1 MSLQVASSTAG
12 SSTSAAQARTASA
25 ARRSPTPAP
34 DDREKTVVIP
44 DTPQA
49 QLHDTMECEEEMPTM
64 VTCRFLRRYDYGR
77 TPDGRALQSAL
88 KREIA
93 QEFEEAND
101 GSCKKSKT
109 QSVFGD
115 EPQSPRELYPMQM
128 FSKLYPYNWDV
139 RLIIRVRP
147 PDDEEVS
154 RLVERTG
161 SFASAEG
168 EPRPKTPTPSSDDDY
183 SKHKVLVMDTRSGKF
198 VPPACAAPTPSSKET
213 DVMVNPY
220 CDPKVLKD
228 FKAPR
233 RTRVFE
239 MDLPD
244 RMEEDIPNHDGPKE
258 RAVLAVLERE
268 GGQASAGV
276 NPVPDWVKHVLEAMD
291 KASNKENETALMHF
305 GNAMKTRIDQI
316 LDTMS
321 KYGIDKPERVCSSGD
336 EAIDEEFDP
345 YSFKN
350 RYPAVLGVLT
360 RHAIMQCRDA
370 YQALS
375 QLKLVRAD
383 FAKGCLT
390 GEEFGERM
398 DAIYDGVAGSSNGK
412 LRQRA
417 TSRDM
422 PIEWKA
428 DRIEHDLLMYANE
441 TVRKM
446 GTSVRETTVVKRL
459 GACMD
464 LSTLWAVEKDARI
477 YPYYAM
483 DYRALKQNFLMHCAE
498 LQATEVRL
506 IEVGMDKQFGGNPP
520 TSEEASAAIKEILY
534 DPFSPSPPLPVSP
547 SLAVPSQPSA
557 SQAGSQEDQGAGSQ
571 GAQSVTVLSQA
582 SGSEVPK
589 DIKERLARS
598 GSEVEQALMEI
609 MACSAGGSKRVKK
622 NYIVQQLEDMLT
634 AYDDLTKPGDTY
646 EDIMEAHESLSKD
659 IEAIKCAF
667 LVNGMAADEL
677 AQLGRMPESLDE
689 DFISSH
695 FEKCDYSRLLGST
708 KKALEQARAENEAY
722 DIFVVMFDKFM
733 GGEMTEQEFGVVVQ
747 ETLLASSLDLHM
759 YDRVKEMRERAD
771 IMKAFMYKKKVEAEG
786 AAARAVK
793 KKPTLC
799 FRGYN
804 MTWETFHRVKPGTF
818 EARSNNYVSYTY
830 QDLKLEFFV
839 KLSELQAFELRLAE
853 LAQAERK

>member
-25 ARRSPTPAP
+25 PRRSPTPAP

-49 QLHDTMECEEEMPTM
+49 QLHDSMECEEEMPTM
-64 VTCRFLRRYDYGR
+64 VTCHFLRRCADGR

-115 EPQSPRELYPMQM
+115 EPQSPREFYPMQM

-183 SKHKVLVMDTRSGKF
+183 SKHKVLVMDTMSGKF

-244 RMEEDIPNHDGPKE
+244 QMEVDIQGQNGPKE
-258 RAVLAVLERE
+258 RAALKQVERD
-268 GGQASAGV
+268 ASQDCGKFV
-276 NPVPDWVKHVLEAMD
+276 TPIPDWIKNTLLAISDTERFQDEA
-291 KASNKENETALMHF
+291 ALMHRRHHI
-305 GNAMKTRIDQI
+305 MTRMDQI
-316 LDTMS
+316 LDTMRA
-321 KYGIDKPERVCSSGD
+321 YGIEKPERVCISGD
-336 EAIDEEFDP
+336 EAINEEFNP

-350 RYPAVLGVLT
+350 RYPGVLGVLT

-370 YQALS
+370 YQGLW
-375 QLKLVRAD
+375 QFKLARTD
-383 FAKGCLT
+383 FAKGVLT
-390 GEEFGERM
+390 SEEFEARM
-398 DAIYDGVAGSSNGK
+398 DEIFASVSASSKGK
-412 LRQRA
+412 LKARAARQ
-417 TSRDM
+417 M

-428 DRIEHDLLMYANE
+428 DRIEHELMMYANG
-441 TVRKM
+441 TVQTM
-446 GTSVRETTVVKRL
+446 GTSVRETTVVMRT

-464 LSTLWAVEKDARI
+464 LATLWAVEKDASL
-477 YPYYAM
+477 YQYYGF
-483 DYRALKQNFLMHCAE
+483 DYRTLKQMYLYSCAE

-506 IEVGMDKQFGGNPP
+506 IEIGMDKQFGGNPP
-520 TSEEASAAIKEILY
+520 TSAEASAAIKEILY

-547 SLAVPSQPSA
+547 SLAVPSQPSQA
-557 SQAGSQEDQGAGSQ
+557 ADKAGSQGEDQAPGSQ

-582 SGSEVPK
+582 SGSEV
-589 DIKERLARS
+589 
-598 GSEVEQALMEI
+598 EQALKDI
-609 MACSAGGSKRVKK
+609 MACSTGSSKRVKK
-622 NYIVQQLEDMLT
+622 CYIVQQLEDMLT

-659 IEAIKCAF
+659 INAIKCA
-667 LVNGMAADEL
+667 LLTNGMAADEL
-677 AQLGRMPESLDE
+677 AVLGRMPESLDA

-695 FEKCDYSRLLGST
+695 FEKCDYATLLEST
-708 KKALEQARAENEAY
+708 KRIFQQARVEEEAY
-722 DIFVVMFDKFM
+722 NVFKAMFDKFM
-733 GGEMTEQEFGVVVQ
+733 GGDMTEQEFTVVLQ
-747 ETLLASSLDLHM
+747 EALLAASCDPHM
-759 YDRVKEMRERAD
+759 YDRITGMGDRAD
-771 IMKAFMYKKKVEAEG
+771 IMIELMYKKKIEAEG
-786 AAARAVK
+786 AVARAVK
-793 KKPTLC
+793 KRPTLC

-804 MTWETFHRVKPGTF
+804 MTWEVFHRVKPGTF

-830 QDLKLEFFV
+830 QDLKLEYFV

>member
-64 VTCRFLRRYDYGR
+64 VTCHFLRRCADGR

-244 RMEEDIPNHDGPKE
+244 RMEVDIQGQNGPKE
-258 RAVLAVLERE
+258 RAALALVESEVL
-268 GGQASAGV
+268 QPSAKV
-276 NPVPDWVKHVLEAMD
+276 DPMPVWIKHVLSAIDRVSKLETEGALMRHRLTTMTEMD
-291 KASNKENETALMHF
+291 K
-305 GNAMKTRIDQI
+305 I
-316 LDTMS
+316 LDTMRA
-321 KYGIDKPERVCSSGD
+321 YGIDKPERMCSSGD
-336 EAIDEEFDP
+336 EAMDEVFNP

-350 RYPAVLGVLT
+350 RYHGVLGVLT

-370 YQALS
+370 YQGLW
-375 QLKLVRAD
+375 QFKLARTD
-383 FAKGCLT
+383 FAKGALT
-390 GEEFGERM
+390 SEEFEARM
-398 DAIYDGVAGSSNGK
+398 DEIFASISASSKGK
-412 LRQRA
+412 LQTRASRQ
-417 TSRDM
+417 M

-428 DRIEHDLLMYANE
+428 DRIEHELMMYANG
-441 TVRKM
+441 TVQTM
-446 GTSVRETTVVKRL
+446 GTSVRETTVVMRT
-459 GACMD
+459 GVCMD
-464 LSTLWAVEKDARI
+464 LATLWAVEKDASL
-477 YPYYAM
+477 YQYYSV
-483 DYRALKQNFLMHCAE
+483 DYRTLKQMYLMHCAE

-506 IEVGMDKQFGGNPP
+506 IEIGMDKQFGGNPP
-520 TSEEASAAIKEILY
+520 TSAEASAAIKEILY
-534 DPFSPSPPLPVSP
+534 DPFSPSPPMPVSP

-557 SQAGSQEDQGAGSQ
+557 SQAEEKKAGSQEEDQAPGSQ

-582 SGSEVPK
+582 SGSGACLDK
-589 DIKERLARS
+589 S
-598 GSEVEQALMEI
+598 GSEVEQALKDI
-609 MACSAGGSKRVKK
+609 MACSTGSSKRVKK
-622 NYIVQQLEDMLT
+622 CYIVQQLEDMLT

-646 EDIMEAHESLSKD
+646 DDIMEAHESLSKD
-659 IEAIKCAF
+659 INAIKCA
-667 LVNGMAADEL
+667 LLTNGMAADEL
-677 AQLGRMPESLDE
+677 AVLGRMPESLDA

-695 FEKCDYSRLLGST
+695 FEKCDYATLLEST
-708 KKALEQARAENEAY
+708 KRILEQARADDEAY
-722 DIFVVMFDKFM
+722 NVFKVMFDKFM
-733 GGEMTEQEFGVVVQ
+733 GGDMTEQEFTVVLQ
-747 ETLLASSLDLHM
+747 ETLLAASCDPHM
-759 YDRVKEMRERAD
+759 YDRITGMGDRAD
-771 IMKAFMYKKKVEAEG
+771 IMIELMYKKKIEAEG